1 MQCSPVW
8 DLETG
13 NKKEKPAKPTS
24 QVGGGLGIRT
34 LGALQHTT
42 FRVGVVAV
50 FLRLGSVNL
59 LPLDILSAF
68 YSCVSRLRLIVGD
81 SP

>member
-42 FRVGVVAV
+42 FRVGVAIQTLKENAG
-50 FLRLGSVNL
+50 FSQTMREFEN
-59 LPLDILSAF
+59 P
-68 YSCVSRLRLIVGD
+68 
-81 SP
+81 